1 MLKLHRRP
9 HTSHQ
14 RAHRGYLLLEAM
26 VSGAIAAAGLGGA
39 LVAIGSARAQVSHN
53 ARQATATALVSSV
66 VEEFRARDIDTIAT
80 GTRHTARMPGLVGG
94 YRLTTTVTEGTET
107 IDSTA
112 LAFLDVVAEI
122 ECLDG
127 ACRAGSSTR
136 LYR

>member
-1 MLKLHRRP
+1 MLSIRRRQR
-9 HTSHQ
+9 TS
-14 RAHRGYLLLEAM
+14 RRGYLLLEAM

-66 VEEFRARDIDTIAT
+66 VEEFRARDIDTIVA

-94 YRLTTTVTEGTET
+94 YRLTTTVTAGNET
-107 IDSTA
+107 VESKT
-112 LAFLDVVAEI
+112 LSWLDVTAEI
-122 ECLDG
+122 ECLDST
-127 ACRAGSSTR
+127 CRAASSTR